1 MFLDVVL
8 CLLFVFVYL
17 TVNVSNLRNARTV
30 ATIKEK

>member
-8 CLLFVFVYL
+8 CLSFVFVYL
-17 TVNVSNLRNARTV
+17 TVTVGNLRNARTV

>member
-8 CLLFVFVYL
+8 CLSYMFAFQ
-17 TVNVSNLRNARTV
+17 TVIDCNLRNARAV